1 MLRTGSHKCCSA
13 KHIPQNQ
20 WRGYHCSALLW
31 GIQCH
36 QPHRHCHSVPTLL
49 EQGGFRLCIQTHPFS
64 QCHKLWKC
72 KQRFGFI
79 WLFMQKSQIGIVIS
93 LLLFHPSLTVK
104 VDTPDVAVI
113 GVLSHATVQVRT
125 SPTTSV
131 KKVIL
136 TVSVPVSVHL
146 KVLQKAHNSHF
157 PCHHRIIDSQFLFRL
172 LTSGKL
178 QWSMPMRKKSHNS
191 SPVTY
196 KSHARMFVFSTE
208 IFQRK
213 LSCHKKIITGR

>member
-1 MLRTGSHKCCSA
+1 
-13 KHIPQNQ
+13 
-20 WRGYHCSALLW
+20 
-31 GIQCH
+31 
-36 QPHRHCHSVPTLL
+36 
-49 EQGGFRLCIQTHPFS
+49 
-64 QCHKLWKC
+64 
-72 KQRFGFI
+72 
-79 WLFMQKSQIGIVIS
+79 MQKSQIGIVIS

-178 QWSMPMRKKSHNS
+178 Q
-191 SPVTY
+191 
-196 KSHARMFVFSTE
+196 
-208 IFQRK
+208 
-213 LSCHKKIITGR
+213 